1 MLLFNKIN
9 WNVFLFS
16 LCLGLFF
23 CYIFTPEPSIVI
35 KYPTPENTSDVV
47 YVDKA
52 NNCYKYKA
60 TEVECP
66 QDIANMSPP
75 KLDI

>member
-35 KYPTPENTSDVV
+35 RYPTPENTSDVV

-66 QDIANMSPP
+66 QDITKISPP